1 MRTIW
6 QAHYTSHPRL
16 HSQTASTMQHLQLRD
31 GRALCSIPVILGHN
45 AYVYQTTWGEA
56 QGGVPCPDCLQ
67 IMLSNHNVVV
77 S

>member
-1 MRTIW
+1 
-6 QAHYTSHPRL
+6 
-16 HSQTASTMQHLQLRD
+16 MQHLQLRD